1 MFEETVEIVEGLVE
15 EYVGHCK
22 QTVKAGFDDG
32 WISCSGPTINFIQ
45 YIQFPRSFVKD

>member
-22 QTVKAGFDDG
+22 QTVKAGFG
-32 WISCSGPTINFIQ
+32 YPAQAQPSILYNTYNFLEV
-45 YIQFPRSFVKD
+45 S